1 VSSEKPHPSG
11 LRSSYARPIRPT
23 DAAAVLSMHER
34 CSRETRYGRWL
45 TPAAHFPGS
54 YLRSVLAGT
63 AEQIAVVAI
72 CERQPDEVVGLASA
86 ALTSD
91 GKRELG
97 ILVEDRCQA
106 RGIGS
111 LLLDS
116 LLALLD
122 PNEDLYA
129 FSLTENRW
137 LLDKLTRYGTVTIRH
152 DHGVS
157 QAYVGRTASTRLS
170 PSRAR

>member
-1 VSSEKPHPSG
+1 M
-11 LRSSYARPIRPT
+11 
-23 DAAAVLSMHER
+23 LSMHER

-45 TPAAHFPGS
+45 TPAAHFPGA

-72 CERQPDEVVGLASA
+72 CESHPERVVGLASA

-91 GKRELG
+91 GERELG
-97 ILVEDRCQA
+97 ILVEDPYQGQ
-106 RGIGS
+106 GIGS
-111 LLLDS
+111 LMLDC

-137 LLDKLTRYGTVTIRH
+137 LLDKLARYGTVTIRH

-157 QAYVGRTASTRLS
+157 QAYIGRTASTRLS